1 MKTLGKFKMFNGK
14 EIIVKLSNEAD
25 KVYQELNKT
34 VGEEKIKGVESSFHQ
49 TLLRSINR
57 VKEILKQNP
66 FAGNQIPKSQIPEK
80 YLLKYDVD
88 NLWRIELADRWRLI
102 YTITGNQINI
112 INFVV
117 NIFNHRNYDKV
128 FGYKH

>member
-1 MKTLGKFKMFNGK
+1 MFNGK

-25 KVYQELNKT
+25 KVYKELNKT

-66 FAGNQIPKSQIPEK
+66 FAGNQIPKSQIPE
-80 YLLKYDVD
+80 
-88 NLWRIELADRWRLI
+88 
-102 YTITGNQINI
+102 
-112 INFVV
+112 
-117 NIFNHRNYDKV
+117 NIF
-128 FGYKH
+128 